1 MTESSIGVKFHS
13 QWGEK
18 NLSESKKM
26 SKFWGVDK
34 IWNMEHSGTSRNIPE
49 HRIIII
55 IMRKICKINCKQL
68 NETKIN
74 WYQLG
79 KLKEDKIKT
88 KT

>member
-1 MTESSIGVKFHS
+1 MTESSIGVKCHS

-34 IWNMEHSGTSRNIPE
+34 TGNMEHSGTSWNIPE

-55 IMRKICKINCKQL
+55 IMRKIYKLNCKQL
-68 NETKIN
+68 NETKLN
-74 WYQLG
+74 WYELG
-79 KLKEDKIKT
+79 KLKKEKIKT